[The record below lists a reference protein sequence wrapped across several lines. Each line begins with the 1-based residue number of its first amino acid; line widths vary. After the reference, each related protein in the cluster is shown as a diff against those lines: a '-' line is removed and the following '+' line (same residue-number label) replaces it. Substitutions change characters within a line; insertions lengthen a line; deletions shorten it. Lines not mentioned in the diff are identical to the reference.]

1 MFENVV
7 AIKINILIVWSWPTM
22 KIVDWQLF
30 KAHKWVTAS
39 ASAAWRA
46 ERERERGGEVC
57 RANSW
62 CPAMCTLKIFDSI
75 WPQEGL
81 CHQATFFLSSTDYFL
96 SVFKPKDFKFWYDGR
111 TVLFEPTDN
120 LSQENESNIYVIY
133 WKGFPAPDL
142 SRNSCRM
149 LRKNLLWSYQ
159 MSPFNSIPAMPQ

>member
-46 ERERERGGEVC
+46 EREGEGGEVC

-62 CPAMCTLKIFDSI
+62 WPVMCTLKIFDSI

-96 SVFKPKDFKFWYDGR
+96 SVCLFDRFKSWYDGR
-111 TVLFEPTDN
+111 FYVSLICPKKM
-120 LSQENESNIYVIY
+120 SQSSQFK
-133 WKGFPAPDL
+133 WA
-142 SRNSCRM
+142 RNSCI
-149 LRKNLLWSYQ
+149 SI
-159 MSPFNSIPAMPQ
+159 FNIWKAFLPGPRPTYPENISAECWE